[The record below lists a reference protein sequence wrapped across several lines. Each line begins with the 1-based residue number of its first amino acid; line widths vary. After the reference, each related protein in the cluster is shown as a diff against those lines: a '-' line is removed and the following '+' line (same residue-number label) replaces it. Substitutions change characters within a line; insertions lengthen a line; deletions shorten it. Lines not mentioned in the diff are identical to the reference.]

1 MGWSGCQASDF
12 PIYPTMYHCHV
23 PAHRHMIAERR
34 AEAVGANPAGTAGG
48 DGILRSPMKK
58 RHCDMLARD
67 PGDSGHRLY
76 QPAEG
81 QWKHEKRWLRVGEY
95 VPFVGSRGG
104 LVPATTV
111 IG

>member
-1 MGWSGCQASDF
+1 MERLPSIRLPDLSD
-12 PIYPTMYHCHV
+12 YYCHV

-34 AEAVGANPAGTAGG
+34 AEAVGANPADTANG

-76 QPAEG
+76 QPAG
-81 QWKHEKRWLRVGEY
+81 QWKHEKRWLRVGNMFPLWG
-95 VPFVGSRGG
+95 VVG
-104 LVPATTV
+104 V
-111 IG
+111 